1 MTTTTKSI
9 SALQVARKYE
19 VNRKTAWLFMRK
31 IRESMAS
38 SGDYPIKNDNSDT
51 DGTDSLIYIDEF
63 YVGGYEEG
71 KVGKS
76 KSKKRLM
83 SIVVE
88 ATTKNKI
95 KRVYT
100 TKIHG
105 NKQSD
110 VRQIF
115 DRFIEKGSTVI
126 TDGNQSYTTPLSNDY
141 VLDERIQ
148 WMKSAKNPL
157 NRMVQQIKSWLRGVY
172 HKSTHQHIQAYLNAF
187 SFRINRSQWKETRFH
202 SAILKALNHP
212 PLAKSMIPDVNSF
225 V

>member
-1 MTTTTKSI
+1 M
-9 SALQVARKYE
+9 
-19 VNRKTAWLFMRK
+19 
-31 IRESMAS
+31 
-38 SGDYPIKNDNSDT
+38 
-51 DGTDSLIYIDEF
+51 IYIDEF

-88 ATTKNKI
+88 ATSKNKI

-115 DRFIEKGSTVI
+115 DTFIEKGSTVI

-141 VLDERIQ
+141 VLDEKIQ
-148 WMKSAKNPL
+148 WMKSA
-157 NRMVQQIKSWLRGVY
+157 
-172 HKSTHQHIQAYLNAF
+172 
-187 SFRINRSQWKETRFH
+187 
-202 SAILKALNHP
+202 
-212 PLAKSMIPDVNSF
+212 
-225 V
+225 